1 VIGTVDVGG
10 IVCGSPPAVLG
21 SEPEYKYC
29 LLSASISTQFALPRV
44 HLTARIH
51 HSIHDSRYYSQ
62 FTTVEGTHCSHIIMS
77 AIPHHPDAS
86 PVYSPLLEEHVR
98 RKVAGQCLV
107 GSLLVGGK
115 QALWVSCPGASNK
128 GDPTWTRFERAEERN
143 LPTGWPMDASIHG
156 VYRPF
161 KFDTFTITGTE
172 GPAAIPG
179 WVQPLMDLPIWPYCV
194 RHICWANE
202 SNQVT
207 YFIKC
212 AHCVCPVVVRCV
224 LCCQLC

>member
-1 VIGTVDVGG
+1 MWFAAT
-10 IVCGSPPAVLG
+10 VLG
-21 SEPEYKYC
+21 SDLEYKHRLIC
-29 LLSASISTQFALPRV
+29 SSIRTQFASLRIHLP
-44 HLTARIH
+44 ARIH
-51 HSIHDSRYYSQ
+51 QSIPDSGNYSLY
-62 FTTVEGTHCSHIIMS
+62 TTVEGTHSSHIIMS
-77 AIPHHPDAS
+77 AIPNDPDAS
-86 PVYSPLLEEHVR
+86 PVYSPLLEEQAR

-115 QALWVSCPGASNK
+115 QAGWASCPGAFNK
-128 GDPTWTRFERAEERN
+128 GEPTWTRFERAEEPN
-143 LPTGWPMDASIHG
+143 LPKGWTMDGSIHG

-161 KFDTFTITGTE
+161 KFDTFTVTGTE

-179 WVQPLMDLPIWPYCV
+179 WVQPLTDLPIWSNCV

-224 LCCQLC
+224 LCCQL